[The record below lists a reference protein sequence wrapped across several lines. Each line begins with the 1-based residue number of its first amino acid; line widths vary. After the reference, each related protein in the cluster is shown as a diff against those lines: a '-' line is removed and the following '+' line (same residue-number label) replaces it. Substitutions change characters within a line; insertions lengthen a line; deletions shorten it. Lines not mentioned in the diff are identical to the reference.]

1 MGLQPVSETGY
12 IVATEVTF
20 WHLLMRLG
28 GNRLL
33 WWLVIINMMRCNEQ
47 QNAHPKHNP
56 THQLD
61 DAIKYHSHNNQCPKL
76 SKGEILPGIRRTG
89 QGDAEQP
96 CGFFH
101 QLFKVTAL
109 VQGGGG

>member
-1 MGLQPVSETGY
+1 MCLQPVSETGY

-20 WHLLMRLG
+20 WRLLMRLCR
-28 GNRLL
+28 NRLL

-56 THQLD
+56 AHQLD

-76 SKGEILPGIRRTG
+76 SRGEILPGTRLSG
-89 QGDAEQP
+89 QGVAEQS

-101 QLFKVTAL
+101 QQLKVTAL
-109 VQGGGG
+109 VLAEGR